1 MSEQTIR
8 ITEENDVVAARQAG
22 RDAARALG
30 FGSAEQTRLAT
41 AIAELTRNV
50 IRYAGCGV
58 CSVKSEPA
66 AGEGRVDVVVEDSG
80 PGIPDVRK
88 AMEEGY
94 STSNGL
100 GAGLPAAR
108 RLVHDFH
115 IESRPGCTRITV
127 ALVRGKKES
136 ARGQADDAFIRGPQF
151 VCDP

>member
-1 MSEQTIR
+1 MNERIIR
-8 ITEENDVVAARQAG
+8 ITRENDVVAARQAG
-22 RDAARALG
+22 RHAARALG
-30 FGSAEQTRLAT
+30 FGSAEQTRLAA

-50 IRYAGCGV
+50 IRYAGGGV
-58 CSVKSEPA
+58 CMVKSEPG
-66 AGEGRVDVVVEDSG
+66 AGGGRVDVVVEDNG

-127 ALVRGKKES
+127 ALIRGKKES
-136 ARGQADDAFIRGPQF
+136 VCPQADDSFIQGPQF
-151 VCDP
+151 VRDP